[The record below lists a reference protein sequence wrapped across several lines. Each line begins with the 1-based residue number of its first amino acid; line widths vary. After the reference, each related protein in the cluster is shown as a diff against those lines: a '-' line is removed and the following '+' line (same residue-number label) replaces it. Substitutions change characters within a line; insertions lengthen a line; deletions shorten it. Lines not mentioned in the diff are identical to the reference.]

1 MIHSII
7 PPLISSP
14 YSLADT
20 LGFDTAEES
29 RGQGVGDD
37 SVSWGFDGIRRNL
50 WGDNQIGQSAEDNTY
65 GVEWNNGDVL
75 GLAVDID
82 NKTMSFFVNGVALGV
97 AFSDIALPAG
107 WIAPAISAQGGTYKV
122 NFGDRP
128 FQHTPPESYAAVHTV
143 L

>member
-7 PPLISSP
+7 TPLISSP

-75 GLAVDID
+75 GQLRD
-82 NKTMSFFVNGVALGV
+82 NPFAQNILSG
-97 AFSDIALPAG
+97 
-107 WIAPAISAQGGTYKV
+107 AI
-122 NFGDRP
+122 R
-128 FQHTPPESYAAVHTV
+128 
-143 L
+143 